1 MKQQQSK
8 EQNKKH
14 KKNDKIKESVQE
26 VKYQIPW
33 WLKIILLLTLPVWI
47 IPKLLINII
56 LGKKIYDYLEYF
68 PKSGIADDLK
78 YPNIELNTLAYY
90 NHDME
95 LKKASKKLLIS
106 DKEWDKLKPEDIKIT
121 SFDNTNLATF
131 LFINNKKPTNK
142 WIIVLHGWMQNRYSI
157 LYLAKPF
164 YEAGYNVLVYDAR
177 NHGNSDITA
186 TTFGKNEARDLLAV
200 IKYLKHRYKENILEY
215 ALIGNSMG
223 ASTVLQGLVTL
234 PLKDYGVKSAI
245 FDCGYDDFGHMVKI
259 LGQRNLKINW
269 FWFYF
274 GLKFWFFHY
283 DKFNMNDV
291 RPIREIN
298 NCAETPVLFI
308 HGTLDQTVPITMTKR
323 LYQAKVEGEN
333 ATQRQGFSQLLIV
346 EGAGHIEAITTDY
359 ELYTSTV
366 LKFVKRWFS
375 NDKGK

>member
-1 MKQQQSK
+1 MKQQQHK
-8 EQNKKH
+8 QRNKK
-14 KKNDKIKESVQE
+14 KKDDKSKAPVQE
-26 VKYQIPW
+26 IKYRLAW
-33 WLKIILLLTLPVWI
+33 YLKIILLLTFPIWI
-47 IPKLLINII
+47 IPHLLVNLV

-68 PKSGIADDLK
+68 PKSGIVDNPK
-78 YPNIELNTLAYY
+78 YPNIEWNTLAFY

-95 LKKASKKLLIS
+95 VKNASKKLLIS
-106 DKEWDKLKPEDIKIT
+106 EKEWDKLKPEDIKIT

-131 LFINNKKPTNK
+131 LFINKKPTNK

-177 NHGNSDITA
+177 NHGNSDIAA

-200 IKYLKHRYKENILEY
+200 IKYLKTRYKENILEY

-223 ASTVLQGLVTL
+223 ASTILQGLVTL

-245 FDCGYDDFGHMVKI
+245 FDCGYDDFSHMIKI
-259 LGQRNLKINW
+259 LGQTNLKVSW

-274 GLKFWFFHY
+274 GLKWWFFYY
-283 DKFNMNDV
+283 DKFNINDV
-291 RPIREIN
+291 KPIRQIN
-298 NCAETPVLFI
+298 NCAETPILFI

-323 LYQAKVEGEN
+323 IYQAKTESEN
-333 ATQRQGFSQLLIV
+333 ATQRQDFSQLLIV
-346 EGAGHIEAITTDY
+346 ENAKHIQSITTNY
-359 ELYTSTV
+359 ELYTSTA

>member
-1 MKQQQSK
+1 MKQQHRKQQTKKKKDDKSK
-8 EQNKKH
+8 LP
-14 KKNDKIKESVQE
+14 VQE
-26 VKYQIPW
+26 IKYRLPW
-33 WLKIILLLTLPVWI
+33 YLKIILLLTFPIWI
-47 IPKLLINII
+47 IPKLLINLI

-68 PKSGIADDLK
+68 PKSGIVDNPD
-78 YPNIELNTLAYY
+78 YPNVEWNTLAFY

-95 LKKASKKLLIS
+95 VKKASKKLLIS
-106 DKEWDKLKPEDIKIT
+106 EKEWANLKPEDIKIT

-131 LFINNKKPTNK
+131 LFINKKPTNK
-142 WIIVLHGWMQNRYSI
+142 WVIVLHGWMQNRYSI

-164 YEAGYNVLVYDAR
+164 YEEGYNVLVYDAR
-177 NHGNSDITA
+177 NHGSSDITA

-200 IKYLKHRYKENILEY
+200 IKYLKTRYKENILEY

-223 ASTVLQGLVTL
+223 ASTILQGLVTL

-245 FDCGYDDFGHMVKI
+245 FDCGYDDFSHMIKI
-259 LGQRNLKINW
+259 LGQVNLKVNW

-274 GLKFWFFHY
+274 GIKWWFFYY

-291 RPIREIN
+291 KPIRQIS
-298 NCAETPVLFI
+298 NCAETPMLFI

-323 LYQAKVEGEN
+323 IYQAKVESEN

-346 EGAGHIEAITTDY
+346 ENARHIQSITTDY

>member
-1 MKQQQSK
+1 MKQQDQKQQTKKQKKIDKSK
-8 EQNKKH
+8 AP
-14 KKNDKIKESVQE
+14 VQE
-26 VKYQIPW
+26 IKYHFPW
-33 WLKIILLLTLPVWI
+33 YLKIILFLTIPIWI
-47 IPKLLINII
+47 IPSLLTNLV

-68 PKSGIADDLK
+68 PKSGIVGDAN
-78 YPNIELNTLAYY
+78 YPNIEWNTLAFY

-95 LKKASKKLLIS
+95 VKKASKKLLIS
-106 DKEWDKLKPEDIKIT
+106 DKEWAKLNPEDIKIT

-131 LFINNKKPTNK
+131 LFINKKPTNK

-164 YEAGYNVLVYDAR
+164 YQEGYNVLVYDAR
-177 NHGNSDITA
+177 NHGSSDITT

-200 IKYLKHRYKENILEY
+200 IRYLKARYKENILEY

-223 ASTVLQGLVTL
+223 ASTILQGLVTL

-245 FDCGYDDFGHMVKI
+245 FDCGYDDFSHMIKI
-259 LGQRNLKINW
+259 LGQTNLKVSW

-274 GLKFWFFHY
+274 GLKWWFFYY
-283 DKFNMNDV
+283 DKFNINDV
-291 RPIREIN
+291 KPIREIN
-298 NCAETPVLFI
+298 NCAATPMLFI

-323 LYQAKVEGEN
+323 IYQAKTESEN
-333 ATQRQGFSQLLIV
+333 VTQRQGFSELLIV
-346 EGAGHIEAITTDY
+346 ENAGHIQSITTNY
-359 ELYTSTV
+359 ELYTNTA